1 MKNIRKKELI
11 TQVLYELAKESQECL
26 PTPNMLSCIIETL
39 FCKIAEDVGRGRDVT
54 LRDVCAFTF
63 VVKGA
68 RNIKVPGKKSKIFK
82 LPSQIAIKFKP
93 GRKMKTKLQ
102 GMDIKEAMKILKS
115 KEKKRNA

>member
-39 FCKIAEDVGRGRDVT
+39 FCKIAEDVGRGRNVT

-68 RNIKVPGKKSKIFK
+68 RNVKVPGEEKQDFQTTSANCYKI
-82 LPSQIAIKFKP
+82 QTGA
-93 GRKMKTKLQ
+93 
-102 GMDIKEAMKILKS
+102 
-115 KEKKRNA
+115 